1 MSRHKSLLFFFIHV
15 IMQYLISMYVPSCH
29 SRLFLFINMSMQY
42 VIRMYV
48 QAIFDKYVCPFMT
61 LLPFFSHYVH
71 SICIPIYVSYYKTR
85 PLIICSWIFLLLCMS
100 LHQFTTPF
108 FPICSFKICSS
119 TCFLQKPPPVIICS
133 SIFIQFCLSPHRN
146 MPLFHDTF
154 MNIYSVMYVSS
165 WVTRLVSLY
174 IHILVI
180 SDAFLMSPHD
190 FLSVPHNLL
199 IIYVLPCP
207 LPFSMPLGSCISFIL
222 HSC

>member
-1 MSRHKSLLFFFIHV
+1 MSLHDIITFLFTLCSFYMYSYICLLLQNPPLDNMF
-15 IMQYLISMYVPSCH
+15 MNISSVMYVPSSDYH
-29 SRLFLFINMSMQY
+29 
-42 VIRMYV
+42 
-48 QAIFDKYVCPFMT
+48 PF
-61 LLPFFSHYVH
+61 
-71 SICIPIYVSYYKTR
+71 
-85 PLIICSWIFLLLCMS
+85 
-100 LHQFTTPF
+100 F
-108 FPICSFKICSS
+108 FPICTFKICSS

-190 FLSVPHNLL
+190 FLSVPLNLL